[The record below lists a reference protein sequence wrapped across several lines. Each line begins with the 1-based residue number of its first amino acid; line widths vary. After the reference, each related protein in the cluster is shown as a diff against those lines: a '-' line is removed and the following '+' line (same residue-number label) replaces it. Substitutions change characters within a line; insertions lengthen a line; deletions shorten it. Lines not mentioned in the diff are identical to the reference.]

1 MDAKA
6 YREVLGKR
14 LRTLRED
21 RGITVDQVA
30 QLGNLPV
37 DLVEK
42 IENGTTDY
50 TIDAFLS
57 YIVGSDLYM
66 FFSEKSEDRIKPH
79 DFNDLAEKAVKNDQ
93 SK

>member
-1 MDAKA
+1 MDKKV

-37 DLVEK
+37 DLVEV
-42 IENGTTDY
+42 IESGTTDY

-79 DFNDLAEKAVKNDQ
+79 DFNDLAEMAVKNDPE
-93 SK
+93 K